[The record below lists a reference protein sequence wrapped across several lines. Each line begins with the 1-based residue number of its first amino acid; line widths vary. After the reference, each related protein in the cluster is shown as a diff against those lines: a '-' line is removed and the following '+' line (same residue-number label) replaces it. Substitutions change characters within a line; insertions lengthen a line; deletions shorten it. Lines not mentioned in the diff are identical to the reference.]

1 MEGGLAVHKADNL
14 VNTADLNCGLRCS
27 LKQTHDLT
35 PALWCSTELAEVTL
49 SRLPDA
55 MSLSQRPPEG
65 TVDLPLLPPVC
76 CPQSPG
82 LSLVSVV
89 GRKKENLSSRG
100 ESCSLFHLEKGQ
112 FVDAFISDYS
122 HIKWVQ
128 RTEKINSTRLLITV
142 LEAD

>member
-1 MEGGLAVHKADNL
+1 MEGGIAIRRADNL
-14 VNTADLNCGLRCS
+14 VNTADLNCGLHCS
-27 LKQTHDLT
+27 LKQTHYLT
-35 PALWCSTELAEVTL
+35 PALRCSVELAEVTP

-76 CPQSPG
+76 W
-82 LSLVSVV
+82 SLVSVV

-112 FVDAFISDYS
+112 FVDAFISDCS
-122 HIKWVQ
+122 HIK
-128 RTEKINSTRLLITV
+128 
-142 LEAD
+142 